1 MKKILSILVCLL
13 AALGIYAQTADST
26 VVVAPDSLRVDSMQ
40 VDSIGADSIQADTLA
55 MDSLM
60 ADSLLVPETLDSL
73 EAIIIDTIVPVV
85 TPFYTQWNDSNLTDI
100 EMRSLEWSLRWLDTT
115 DCIASHD
122 TTTLPDS
129 VYKARLQALPCVI
142 EMPYNERV
150 RAFILWYVKKSP
162 KQVAKLMRMS
172 EYYFPIFEETLAR
185 YELPYELKNLPI
197 IESAL
202 NPMARSH
209 VGAAG
214 LWQFMP
220 ATAKLFGLEVNSL
233 IDERMDPIKSTEAA
247 CRFMRSMYAVYH
259 DWNLVIA
266 AYNCGSGNVNK
277 AIRRSGGKRDFW
289 SIYPYLPRETRNYV
303 PIFIAAN
310 YAMTYG
316 QEHGI
321 CKAPAE
327 KTLLTDTICTNRR
340 MHLLQVSENLHIDMA
355 ELRRLNPQYS
365 KDVLPGGSTYALCL
379 PADKVGPFIEQE
391 NAILAYKADSL
402 INNRRA
408 EIDMAKVTSI
418 NGAYSVN
425 GVTYYTIKKGD
436 TLGGIAKKFHCSV
449 KQLKQWNRLKN
460 DNIREG
466 KKLKICK

>member
-1 MKKILSILVCLL
+1 M
-13 AALGIYAQTADST
+13 AALSLRAEVADSLNT
-26 VVVAPDSLRVDSMQ
+26 HGIN
-40 VDSIGADSIQADTLA
+40 DSIAVDTLVIDTLVADTL
-55 MDSLM
+55 M
-60 ADSLLVPETLDSL
+60 VPETLDSL
-73 EAIIIDTIVPVV
+73 EAIIDTIVPVIP
-85 TPFYTQWNDSNLTDI
+85 PFYTQWNDSDLTDI

-115 DCIASHD
+115 DCTATHD
-122 TTTLPDS
+122 TTTLPDA

-150 RAFILWYVKKSP
+150 RAFILWYVRRSP

-172 EYYFPIFEETLAR
+172 EYYFPIFEEALGR
-185 YELPYELKNLPI
+185 YGLPYELKYLPV

-202 NPMARSH
+202 NPVARSY

-220 ATAKLFGLEVNSL
+220 ATGKLFGLEINSL
-233 IDERMDPIKSTEAA
+233 VDERMDPLKATEAA
-247 CRFMRSMYAVYH
+247 CRFLSSMYAVYH

-277 AIRRSGGKRDFW
+277 AIRRAGGKRDFW

-310 YAMTYG
+310 YAMNYG
-316 QEHGI
+316 TEHGI

-327 KTLLTDTICTNRR
+327 KAMMTDTIRTNKRL
-340 MHLLQVSENLHIDMA
+340 HLQQVSENIGVTMD

-365 KDVLPGGSTYALCL
+365 RDILPGGSTYTLAL
-379 PADKVGPFIEQE
+379 PSEKVGLYIDLQDT
-391 NAILAYKADSL
+391 IMAYKADSL

-418 NGAYSVN
+418 TGAYRVN
-425 GVTYYTIKKGD
+425 GVTYYKIKRGD

-449 KQLKQWNRLKN
+449 KQIKQWNGLKN

>member
-1 MKKILSILVCLL
+1 MKKSLLILMTCC
-13 AALGIYAQTADST
+13 ALMAQAQTADSIE
-26 VVVAPDSLRVDSMQ
+26 VQLPDSLS
-40 VDSIGADSIQADTLA
+40 

-60 ADSLLVPETLDSL
+60 VPQILDSL
-73 EAIIIDTIVPVV
+73 EAIEDTIP
-85 TPFYTQWNDSNLTDI
+85 PIIPYYKLWNDSDLTDI
-100 EMRSLEWSLRWLDTT
+100 EMRALDWSLRWLDTT
-115 DCIASHD
+115 DCVVTHD
-122 TTTLPDS
+122 TTALPDS

-142 EMPYNERV
+142 ELPYNERV
-150 RAFILWYVKKSP
+150 RAFILRYVKRNP
-162 KQVAKLMRMS
+162 KQVARMMRMS
-172 EYYFPIFEETLAR
+172 EYYFPLFEETLGR
-185 YELPYELKNLPI
+185 YNLPYELENLPV

-220 ATAKLFGLEVNSL
+220 GTAKLYGLEVNSL
-233 IDERMDPIKSTEAA
+233 VDERMDPVKSTEAA
-247 CRFMRSMYAVYH
+247 CRFLSSMYAIYH

-266 AYNCGSGNVNK
+266 AYNCGAGNVNK
-277 AIRRSGGKRDFW
+277 AIRRAGGKRDFW

-310 YAMTYG
+310 YAMNYG

-321 CKAPAE
+321 CKAPIE
-327 KTLLTDTICTNRR
+327 KTMLTDTILTTRR
-340 MHLLQVSENLHIDMA
+340 MHLQQVSQNLDIDMN

-365 KDVLPGGSTYALCL
+365 RDILPGGTAYALCL
-379 PADKVGPFIEQE
+379 PAEKVGLFIDQE
-391 NAILAYKADSL
+391 EAIIAYKADSL

-408 EIDMAKVTSI
+408 EIDLAKVTSI
-418 NGAYSVN
+418 NGAYRVN

-436 TLGGIAKKFHCSV
+436 TLSGIAKKFHCTV
-449 KQLKQWNRLKN
+449 KQLKQWNNLTS

>member
-1 MKKILSILVCLL
+1 MKKILILLVSICATLTIHAQALDSI
-13 AALGIYAQTADST
+13 AAPALDSIA
-26 VVVAPDSLRVDSMQ
+26 APDSLSV
-40 VDSIGADSIQADTLA
+40 
-55 MDSLM
+55 DSLM
-60 ADSLLVPETLDSL
+60 VPEALEEQETIDSIEAALDTV
-73 EAIIIDTIVPVV
+73 APIVP
-85 TPFYTQWNDSNLTDI
+85 FYQLWNDSSLTDI

-115 DCIASHD
+115 DCTAVHD

-142 EMPYNERV
+142 ELPYNERV
-150 RAFILWYVKKSP
+150 RAFIIRYVKRSP
-162 KQVAKLMRMS
+162 KQVARMSRMS
-172 EYYFPIFEETLAR
+172 EYYFPIFEEALAR
-185 YELPYELKNLPI
+185 YDLPYELKYVPI

-202 NPMARSH
+202 NPTARSY

-220 ATAKLFGLEVNSL
+220 GTAKLFGLEVNSL
-233 IDERMDPIKSTEAA
+233 VDERMDPVKATDAA
-247 CRFMRSMYAVYH
+247 CRFMRSMYAIYG

-266 AYNCGSGNVNK
+266 AYNCGAGNVNK
-277 AIRRSGGKRDFW
+277 AIRRAGGKRDFW

-310 YAMTYG
+310 YAMNYSE
-316 QEHGI
+316 EHGI
-321 CKAPAE
+321 CKAPIE
-327 KTLLTDTICTNRR
+327 KVMLTDTILTTRR
-340 MHLLQVSENLHIDMA
+340 LHLEQVSARLGIEMA

-365 KDVLPGGSTYALCL
+365 RDILPGGTPYALCL
-379 PADKVGPFIEQE
+379 PADKTGDYIAMEDS
-391 NAILAYKADSL
+391 ILAYKADSL

-418 NGAYSVN
+418 TGAYRVN
-425 GVTYYTIKKGD
+425 GVTYYTIKRGD
-436 TLGGIAKKFHCSV
+436 TLGGIAKKFHCTV
-449 KQLKQWNRLKN
+449 KQLKAWNGLKS

>member
-1 MKKILSILVCLL
+1 MKKIFFILSLFC
-13 AALGIYAQTADST
+13 AALTVHAQAIDSLSVEAADTAAIDTAD
-26 VVVAPDSLRVDSMQ
+26 VVSLEL
-40 VDSIGADSIQADTLA
+40 IPLQA
-55 MDSLM
+55 
-60 ADSLLVPETLDSL
+60 ADSLLVVEDTLPAVHL
-73 EAIIIDTIVPVV
+73 Y
-85 TPFYTQWNDSNLTDI
+85 YTGWNENEVTDI
-100 EMRSLEWSLRWLDTT
+100 EMRALDWCMSWLDTT
-115 DCIASHD
+115 ECTAVHD

-129 VYKARLQALPCVI
+129 VYKARLQDLRCVI
-142 EMPYNERV
+142 ELPYNERV
-150 RAFILWYVKKSP
+150 RAFILRYVKRSP
-162 KQVAKLMRMS
+162 KQVARMMRMS
-172 EYYFPIFEETLAR
+172 EYYFPIFEEALTK
-185 YELPYELKNLPI
+185 YELPYELKYLPI

-202 NPMARSH
+202 NPVARSY

-220 ATAKLFGLEVNSL
+220 ATGKLFGLEINSL
-233 IDERMDPIKSTEAA
+233 VDERMDPLKATDAA
-247 CRFMRSMYAVYH
+247 CRFLKSMYAIYH

-277 AIRRSGGKRDFW
+277 AIRRAGGKRDFW

-310 YAMTYG
+310 YAMNYG
-316 QEHGI
+316 YEHGI
-321 CKAPAE
+321 CKIPIE
-327 KTLLTDTICTNRR
+327 KAMITDTIRTNRR
-340 MHLLQVSENLHIDMA
+340 MHLQQVSENLNIPMD

-365 KDVLPGGSTYALCL
+365 RDILPGGSTYTLCL
-379 PADKVGPFIEQE
+379 PAEKVGPYIDME

-402 INNRRA
+402 IHSRRA

-418 NGAYSVN
+418 TGAYRVN

-449 KQLKQWNRLKN
+449 KQLKAWNNLSN
-460 DNIREG
+460 DIIREG

>member
-1 MKKILSILVCLL
+1 MKKILTIFIGLV
-13 AALGIYAQTADST
+13 AALSLRAEVADSLNT
-26 VVVAPDSLRVDSMQ
+26 HCVD
-40 VDSIGADSIQADTLA
+40 DSIAVDTLVVDTLVADTL
-55 MDSLM
+55 M
-60 ADSLLVPETLDSL
+60 VPETLDSL
-73 EAIIIDTIVPVV
+73 EAIIDTIVPVFP
-85 TPFYTQWNDSNLTDI
+85 PFYTQWNDSDLTDI

-115 DCIASHD
+115 DCTATHD
-122 TTTLPDS
+122 TTTLPDA

-150 RAFILWYVKKSP
+150 RAFILWYVRRSP

-185 YELPYELKNLPI
+185 YDLPYELKNLPI

-233 IDERMDPIKSTEAA
+233 VDERMDPIKSTEAA
-247 CRFMRSMYAVYH
+247 CRFLSSMYAVYH

-277 AIRRSGGKRDFW
+277 AIRRAGGKRDFW
-289 SIYPYLPRETRNYV
+289 SIYPFLPRETRNYV

-327 KTLLTDTICTNRR
+327 KTLLTDTIRTNRR
-340 MHLLQVSENLHIDMA
+340 MHLMQISENLHIDMA

-365 KDVLPGGSTYALCL
+365 KDILPGGANYALCL
-379 PADKVGPFIEQE
+379 PADKIGPFIENEQ
-391 NAILAYKADSL
+391 AILAYKADSL

-408 EIDMAKVTSI
+408 EIDLAKVTSI
-418 NGAYSVN
+418 SGAYRVN

-436 TLGGIAKKFHCSV
+436 TLGGIAKKFHCTV
-449 KQLKQWNRLKN
+449 KQLKAWNGLKS

>member
-1 MKKILSILVCLL
+1 MTTLS
-13 AALGIYAQTADST
+13 AQELNQ
-26 VVVAPDSLRVDSMQ
+26 PDSL
-40 VDSIGADSIQADTLA
+40 AADTT
-55 MDSLM
+55 DVESLELVPLQV
-60 ADSLLVPETLDSL
+60 ADSLVTDSM
-73 EAIIIDTIVPVV
+73 VPVPAV
-85 TPFYTQWNDSNLTDI
+85 IPYYTQWNDSELTDT
-100 EMRSLEWSLRWLDTT
+100 EMRTLDWTLQWLDTT
-115 DCIASHD
+115 GCVLTHD

-142 EMPYNERV
+142 ELPYNERV
-150 RAFILWYVKKSP
+150 RAFILRYVKRSP
-162 KQVAKLMRMS
+162 KQVARMMRMS
-172 EYYFPIFEETLAR
+172 DYYFPIFEEALCR
-185 YELPYELKNLPI
+185 YNLPYELCCLPI

-209 VGAAG
+209 AGAAG

-220 ATAKLFGLEVNSL
+220 ATGKLFGLEVNSL
-233 IDERMDPIKSTEAA
+233 VDERMDVVKATDAA
-247 CRFMRSMYAVYH
+247 CRFLSSMYTIYH

-277 AIRRSGGKRDFW
+277 AIRRAGGKRDFW

-310 YAMTYG
+310 YAMNYG
-316 QEHGI
+316 EAHGI
-321 CKAPAE
+321 CKAPVE
-327 KTLLTDTICTNRR
+327 KAMMTDTIRTTKRL
-340 MHLLQVSENLHIDMA
+340 HLQQVSENLGIDIN

-365 KDVLPGGSTYALCL
+365 RDILPGGSVYALCL
-379 PADKVGPFIEQE
+379 PSEKVGMYIDLQDT
-391 NAILAYKADSL
+391 ILTYKADSL

-408 EIDMAKVTSI
+408 EIDLAKVTSI
-418 NGAYSVN
+418 TGAYRVN
-425 GVTYYTIKKGD
+425 GVTYYTIKRGD

-449 KQLKQWNRLKN
+449 KQLKQWNGLKN

>member
-1 MKKILSILVCLL
+1 MT
-13 AALGIYAQTADST
+13 AYAQEINQ
-26 VVVAPDSLRVDSMQ
+26 PDSLTTDSTDVESLELVPLQ
-40 VDSIGADSIQADTLA
+40 V
-55 MDSLM
+55 
-60 ADSLLVPETLDSL
+60 ADSLVTDSMAPVP
-73 EAIIIDTIVPVV
+73 AFIPY
-85 TPFYTQWNDSNLTDI
+85 YTQWNDSELTDI
-100 EMRSLEWSLRWLDTT
+100 EMRALDLSLQWLDTT
-115 DCIASHD
+115 GCVLTHD

-142 EMPYNERV
+142 ELPYNERV
-150 RAFILWYVKKSP
+150 RAFILRYVKRNP
-162 KQVAKLMRMS
+162 KQVARMMRMS
-172 EYYFPIFEETLAR
+172 DYYFPIFEEALCR
-185 YELPYELKNLPI
+185 YNLPYELCCLPI

-209 VGAAG
+209 AGAAG

-220 ATAKLFGLEVNSL
+220 ATGKLFGLEVNSL
-233 IDERMDPIKSTEAA
+233 VDERMDVIKATDAA
-247 CRFMRSMYAVYH
+247 CRFLSSMYTIYH

-277 AIRRSGGKRDFW
+277 AIRRAGGKRDFW

-310 YAMTYG
+310 YAMNYG

-321 CKAPAE
+321 CKAPVE
-327 KTLLTDTICTNRR
+327 KAMMTDTIRTTKRL
-340 MHLLQVSENLHIDMA
+340 HLQQVSENLGIDIN

-365 KDVLPGGSTYALCL
+365 RDILPGGSVYALCL
-379 PADKVGPFIEQE
+379 PSEKVGMYIDLQDT
-391 NAILAYKADSL
+391 ILTYKADSL

-408 EIDMAKVTSI
+408 EIDLAKVTSI
-418 NGAYSVN
+418 TGAYRVN
-425 GVTYYTIKKGD
+425 GVTYYTIKRGD
-436 TLGGIAKKFHCSV
+436 TLGGIAKKVHCSV
-449 KQLKQWNRLKN
+449 KQLRQWNGLKN

>member
-1 MKKILSILVCLL
+1 MLH
-13 AALGIYAQTADST
+13 AQEADSLI
-26 VVVAPDSLRVDSMQ
+26 VQNGPDSLMVSENMEFPDSME
-40 VDSIGADSIQADTLA
+40 
-55 MDSLM
+55 M
-60 ADSLLVPETLDSL
+60 AE
-73 EAIIIDTIVPVV
+73 DTIVPII
-85 TPFYTQWNDSNLTDI
+85 PYYTYWENDTNLTDI
-100 EMRSLEWSLRWLDTT
+100 EMRALDWSLRWLDTT
-115 DCIASHD
+115 DCVAVHD

-142 EMPYNERV
+142 ELPYNERV
-150 RAFILWYVKKSP
+150 RAFILRYVKRSP
-162 KQVAKLMRMS
+162 KQVARMMRMS
-172 EYYFPIFEETLAR
+172 EYYFPLFEEALGR
-185 YELPYELKNLPI
+185 YGLPYELKYLPV

-209 VGAAG
+209 AGAAG

-220 ATAKLFGLEVNSL
+220 GTGKLFGLEVNSL
-233 IDERMDPIKSTEAA
+233 VDERMDPIKSTEAA
-247 CRFMRSMYAVYH
+247 CRFLSSMYNVFH

-277 AIRRSGGKRDFW
+277 AIRRAGGKRDFW

-310 YAMTYG
+310 YAMNYG

-321 CKAPAE
+321 CKAPIEDKAMV
-327 KTLLTDTICTNRR
+327 TDTIRTTQR
-340 MHLLQVSENLHIDMA
+340 MHLHQVSANLGIGMD

-365 KDVLPGGSTYALCL
+365 RDILPGGTAYTLVL
-379 PADKVGPFIEQE
+379 PTEKIGPFIDMQDS
-391 NAILAYKADSL
+391 ILAYKADSL

-408 EIDMAKVTSI
+408 EIDMAKVMSV
-418 NGAYSVN
+418 NGAYRVN
-425 GVTYYTIKKGD
+425 GVTYYTIRKGD

-449 KQLKQWNRLKN
+449 NQIKQWNGLKN
-460 DNIREG
+460 DMIREG